1 MLFWRTILPLPSNHC
16 FAIYQKSDFN
26 GSKSHLNS
34 FTFHGFF
41 LLTQDHIFCC
51 DSYRE
56 SVKFYRDTTQI
67 LWLLASA
74 HSGDKWWLVTNHWL
88 CTLHLY
94 TFTTW
99 KQMTRTHPNQS
110 LDTLISLIIHY
121 NMWQFVAF
129 PYIFA
134 VRKAA
139 KHQNKNLSSKSAL
152 LIPTVSTSAFHSTNL
167 FLFSC
172 HHIPT
177 NSVAPLSAYKPTH
190 NPKFLQSLWRK
201 AYARNVSFFTLYGGQ
216 LTFSTQLLTLNY
228 LLYSTTDAAPQF
240 LKKLTPFTK
249 SWFPNWYIYQGSV
262 SNFLIEIPPPLLS
275 VGMGFLLKFY

>member
-26 GSKSHLNS
+26 RSKSHLNS
-34 FTFHGFF
+34 FTFHGVF
-41 LLTQDHIFCC
+41 LLTQDHIFCS
-51 DSYRE
+51 DSYRG

-99 KQMTRTHPNQS
+99 KQMTRAHPNQS
-110 LDTLISLIIHY
+110 LDTLIFLIIHY
-121 NMWQFVAF
+121 NIWQFVAF
-129 PYIFA
+129 PYILA

-172 HHIPT
+172 HHIPI
-177 NSVAPLSAYKPTH
+177 NSIAPLSAYKPTH

-216 LTFSTQLLTLNY
+216 LTFSTQLLTQNY
-228 LLYSTTDAAPQF
+228 LLYSNAYE
-240 LKKLTPFTK
+240 
-249 SWFPNWYIYQGSV
+249 S
-262 SNFLIEIPPPLLS
+262 
-275 VGMGFLLKFY
+275 